1 MFVFLSL
8 PLASEAKSR
17 VKVRMP
23 CSGVWVHSWFGC
35 AYHRTVT
42 VLHIH
47 SSKGAHI
54 SMLFAEGVVAG
65 REFIPDSVAAASE
78 PRIHACLAVS
88 EMSARN
94 NGEEGARM
102 HKSLPSSLI
111 HVSVF
116 LVS

>member
-1 MFVFLSL
+1 MLGVDGCMGALLVWLRL
-8 PLASEAKSR
+8 PQNRDRSA
-17 VKVRMP
+17 
-23 CSGVWVHSWFGC
+23 
-35 AYHRTVT
+35 
-42 VLHIH
+42 IH

-102 HKSLPSSLI
+102 HKSLPSPLI